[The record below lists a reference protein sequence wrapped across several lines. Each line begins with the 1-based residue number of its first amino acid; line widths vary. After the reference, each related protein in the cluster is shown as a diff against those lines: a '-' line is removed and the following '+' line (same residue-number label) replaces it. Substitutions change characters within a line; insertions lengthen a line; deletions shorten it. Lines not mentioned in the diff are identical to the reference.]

1 VRIIDD
7 LLSALF
13 NVGRYF
19 LLTKDSFYYT
29 RFTEKEHYLKKP
41 FEAPQNMHYSN
52 FLKKINHYVVF
63 IIFIALLPL
72 IISCFP
78 KPTVTPPPPKPA
90 KIALVLG
97 AGASKGFAH
106 IGVLKILELNK
117 IPIHMIIGTSV
128 GSFVGS
134 LYAYGYDAYQ
144 LQTMSFSLQREDI
157 VDLTIPDNGFVKGE
171 KLESY
176 VNWAL
181 KNTTIEK
188 LRIPFHAV
196 ATNIQTGEEVIFGTG
211 NTGKAVRA
219 SCSIPGIFRPVQIGD
234 NTYVDGGVVS
244 PLAIDAARR
253 YGADVVIAVDIS
265 STLDSSP
272 PKSTIE
278 TILQSVNIMY
288 GRMTLIQIG
297 RADVVI
303 KPSVGHIGSADF
315 SKRHEA
321 ILEGEKAAM
330 EALPKIDLIM
340 ANFKREGRV
349 P

>member
-1 VRIIDD
+1 
-7 LLSALF
+7 
-13 NVGRYF
+13 
-19 LLTKDSFYYT
+19 
-29 RFTEKEHYLKKP
+29 
-41 FEAPQNMHYSN
+41 MHYPN
-52 FLKKINHYVVF
+52 FLKRMNHYVVLSV
-63 IIFIALLPL
+63 FIAFLLV

-78 KPTVTPPPPKPA
+78 KPAITPPTPKPA

-106 IGVLKILELNK
+106 VGVLKILELNK
-117 IPIHMIIGTSV
+117 IPIHMIVGTSV

-144 LQTMSFSLQREDI
+144 LQTMSFSLQREDV
-157 VDLTIPDNGFVKGE
+157 VDLTLPDNGFVKGE

-181 KNTTIEK
+181 KDTTIEK

-196 ATNIQTGEEVIFGTG
+196 ATNIRTGEEIVFGTG
-211 NTGKAVRA
+211 NAGIAVRA
-219 SCSIPGIFRPVQIGD
+219 SCSIPGIFRPVQISD
-234 NTYVDGGVVS
+234 ATYVDGGVVS
-244 PLAIDAARR
+244 PLAIDVARR

-265 STLDSSP
+265 SSLDSLS
-272 PKSTIE
+272 PKSTVE
-278 TILQSVNIMY
+278 TILQSINIMY
-288 GRMTLIQIG
+288 GRMTQIQIG

-303 KPSVGHIGSADF
+303 KPNVGHIGSADF

-330 EALPKIDLIM
+330 DALPKINQIIENL
-340 ANFKREGRV
+340 KQGGRI